1 MSKTLEAYL
10 DQIIATVQRVGAP
23 ENPTL
28 FTTGKKDNVALLA
41 GDHPVVAAREFIR
54 IHKPKMIV
62 VTIQTVQ
69 MGLVCFQAESKT
81 QQIFRMYRVNPWLP
95 IAAEVSSTAFGD
107 LIYAG

>member
-1 MSKTLEAYL
+1 MTLEAYL
-10 DQIIATVQRVGAP
+10 DTIVDTVRRVGPP

-28 FTTGKKDNVALLA
+28 FTTGKNDNVALLA
-41 GDHPVVAAREFIR
+41 GDYPVVAAKDFIR
-54 IHKPKMIV
+54 VHKPKMIV

-81 QQIFRMYRVNPWLP
+81 QQIFRMYRVNPWMP

-107 LIYAG
+107 LIYENS